1 MSITTQAT
9 LYDRGVKA
17 ADDKPVTARYTDA
30 MGMDFW
36 DGVLRGGTALLL
48 LLAWNFRRGW
58 DSSLTAKLGVLLTV
72 SALCYLFLPAL
83 PAAYSGAWWR
93 VPPHLAGMAA
103 PALFWLFAA
112 SWFDDDFELRPVHYL
127 AVGGL
132 AVTGAISSYIGFAN
146 DWPRLL
152 MSAFWPIPSLIAVA
166 LGIAAAL
173 RGRDYDLV
181 ESRRRV
187 RLALALTIGGL
198 IAVVVTA
205 ELGFD
210 GWPPQGW
217 WRLINSAALLT
228 LTVTVAFS
236 VFGWRDAALLMPP
249 AKAIVPATSPEADD
263 SRLLAR
269 LASEM
274 TSERLYRQDGLTI
287 TAVAARLGVPEY
299 RLRRAINRGLGARN
313 FNAYLNQFRIDEAK
327 AALADPEQREVPV
340 LTIALDAGFGS
351 LAPFNRAFRAET
363 GCTPTEFRA
372 KSLAL

>member
-1 MSITTQAT
+1 
-9 LYDRGVKA
+9 
-17 ADDKPVTARYTDA
+17 
-30 MGMDFW
+30 MGIDFW
-36 DGVLRGGTALLL
+36 DGVLRGGATVLLL
-48 LLAWNFRRGW
+48 LLACNFARGW
-58 DSSLTAKLGVLLTV
+58 QASLTARLGVLLTV
-72 SALCYLFLPAL
+72 SALCYLYLPAL
-83 PAAYSGAWWR
+83 PAAYRGAWWR

-132 AVTGAISSYIGFAN
+132 VTTGAISSYFGDAAG
-146 DWPRLL
+146 WPRPL
-152 MSAFWPIPSLIAVA
+152 MSAFWPMPSLVAVT
-166 LGIAAAL
+166 LGIAASL
-173 RGRDYDLV
+173 RGRDNDLV

-205 ELGFD
+205 ELGFE

-217 WRLINSAALLT
+217 WRLINSAALVILT
-228 LTVTVAFS
+228 MTVALS

-249 AKAIVPATSPEADD
+249 AKAVPVTPSPEADD

-269 LASEM
+269 LAAEM
-274 TSERLYRQDGLTI
+274 RTERLYRRDGLTI

-299 RLRRAINRGLGARN
+299 RLRRAINQGLGARN
-313 FNAYLNQFRIDEAK
+313 FNAYLNEFRIAEAK
-327 AALADPEQREVPV
+327 TALSDPEQREVPV

-363 GCTPTEFRA
+363 GCTPSEFRT
-372 KSLAL
+372 KSLAN